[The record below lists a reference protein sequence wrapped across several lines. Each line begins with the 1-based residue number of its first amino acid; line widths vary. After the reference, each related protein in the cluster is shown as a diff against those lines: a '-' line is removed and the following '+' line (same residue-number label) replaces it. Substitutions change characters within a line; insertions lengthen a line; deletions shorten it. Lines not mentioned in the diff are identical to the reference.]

1 MKSERA
7 LAFADRKTTETKT
20 TDMDLKT
27 DLKTADGAQHTTKKP
42 NKHHATTEADAQALL
57 DAGFTPRIR
66 IDWEA
71 NGDSGL
77 PAGISIPAFSAAV
90 KQPSAKLLRLA
101 RDGLPALQQADFD
114 SALSESRTTL
124 DTARQAA
131 NHKRSY
137 AAMMAQA
144 RSVLVSSGELPSE
157 LPADEPAR
165 RSWFS
170 FGSA

>member
-27 DLKTADGAQHTTKKP
+27 AELTTKKL
-42 NKHHATTEADAQALL
+42 KHHATTEADAQALL

-114 SALSESRTTL
+114 SALSESRTAL

-144 RSVLVSSGELPSE
+144 RSVLVSSGELPAGE
-157 LPADEPAR
+157 PPADEPAR

>member
-20 TDMDLKT
+20 DMDET
-27 DLKTADGAQHTTKKP
+27 DLKTADGAVNHTKP
-42 NKHHATTEADAQALL
+42 KQPKHHATTEADAQALL
-57 DAGFTPRIR
+57 DAGFTPRLR

-114 SALSESRTTL
+114 SALSESRTAL

-144 RSVLVSSGELPSE
+144 RSVLVSSGELPAGE